1 MMKRFSASLLTFL
14 ILSVA
19 GFALSRDLSKDA
31 QKEVLPT
38 DDARIKARTSGDI
51 QTMSKIYAD
60 DYRLVTAEGDIRT
73 KDDQLSELRSGQL
86 QFRPVELLDRA
97 VRIYDNTAIVQSHE
111 RSIIIRNGRDI
122 GGDFRANRVYIK
134 RDGRWQLVLTQ
145 ATRIAPR

>member
-14 ILSVA
+14 ILSAA

-31 QKEVLPT
+31 QKEVLST

-60 DYRLVTAEGDIRT
+60 DYTLVTAEGDIRT

-86 QFRPVELLDRA
+86 QFRPVELLERT

-111 RSIIIRNGRDI
+111 RSIIIRNGSILAVTSVQIVDTLS
-122 GGDFRANRVYIK
+122 GMGVGSWY
-134 RDGRWQLVLTQ
+134 
-145 ATRIAPR
+145 

>member
-14 ILSVA
+14 ILSAA

-31 QKEVLPT
+31 QKEVLST
-38 DDARIKARTSGDI
+38 DNARIKARTNGDI

-60 DYRLVTAEGDIRT
+60 GYTLVTAEGGIRT

-86 QFRPVELLDRA
+86 QFRPVELLERT

-111 RSIIIRNGRDI
+111 RSIIIRNGSI
-122 GGDFRANRVYIK
+122 LAVTSVQIVYTLS
-134 RDGRWQLVLTQ
+134 GMGVGSWY
-145 ATRIAPR
+145 